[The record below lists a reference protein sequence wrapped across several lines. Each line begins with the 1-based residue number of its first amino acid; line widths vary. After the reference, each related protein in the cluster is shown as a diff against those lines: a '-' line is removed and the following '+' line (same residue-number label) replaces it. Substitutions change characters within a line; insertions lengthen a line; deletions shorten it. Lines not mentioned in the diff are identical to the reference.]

1 MSSAVYYDPFDYAID
16 QNPYPVWERMREEA
30 PLYWNEKYGFW
41 AVSRFADVWSAYH
54 NTETFSSTHGVS
66 LDMMTDTATDMTYMM
81 IFMDPPE
88 HYNFRRLVSS
98 PFAPKRIAALESM
111 IQAYTNQYLDNL
123 AGSKSFDY
131 VQDFGAWLP
140 PMVIGALVGVPES
153 DRDMYR
159 RWTDESL
166 HIDEGQTGPSEKAQ
180 KARMEGGAYVW
191 NMVQERRKNLGDDMI
206 SDLLQA
212 EIDQDGEKRKLTDL
226 EVVAF
231 VQLLAGAG
239 SETVAR
245 FLGFAGVELGRNPDQ
260 RKILI
265 DDPSV
270 IPNAVEELLRFEAP
284 SPVNGRWVMH
294 DTEINGTKIP
304 KDSKIL
310 LINGSANRDPR
321 EYDEPEKLKVK
332 REIKRHITFGYG
344 PHFCLGASL
353 ARLEAKVALA
363 ETLKRYP
370 NWEVDEAGLEM
381 VRTTTVRGYAK
392 VPITV

>member
-1 MSSAVYYDPFDYAID
+1 
-16 QNPYPVWERMREEA
+16 
-30 PLYWNEKYGFW
+30 
-41 AVSRFADVWSAYH
+41 
-54 NTETFSSTHGVS
+54 
-66 LDMMTDTATDMTYMM
+66 
-81 IFMDPPE
+81 
-88 HYNFRRLVSS
+88 
-98 PFAPKRIAALESM
+98 
-111 IQAYTNQYLDNL
+111 
-123 AGSKSFDY
+123 
-131 VQDFGAWLP
+131 
-140 PMVIGALVGVPES
+140 
-153 DRDMYR
+153 
-159 RWTDESL
+159 
-166 HIDEGQTGPSEKAQ
+166 
-180 KARMEGGAYVW
+180 
-191 NMVQERRKNLGDDMI
+191 MI

-260 RKILI
+260 RKILVE
-265 DDPSV
+265 DPSV
-270 IPNAVEELLRFEAP
+270 IPNAVEELLRYEAP

-294 DTEINGTKIP
+294 DTEIHGTKIP

-344 PHFCLGASL
+344 PHFGLGASL

>member
-1 MSSAVYYDPFDYAID
+1 MSSDIYYDPFDYTID
-16 QNPYPVWERMREEA
+16 QNPYPIWERMREEA

-41 AVSRFADVWSAYH
+41 AVSRFEDVWSAYH

-66 LDMMTDTATDMTYMM
+66 LDMMTDMATDMTYMM

-88 HYNFRRLVSS
+88 HFNFRRLVSA
-98 PFAPKRIAALESM
+98 PFAPKRIAALEPM
-111 IQAYTNQYLDNL
+111 IQNYVNGYLDAL
-123 AGSKSFDY
+123 GDRKSFDY
-131 VQDFGAWLP
+131 IQDFGAMLP

-159 RWTDESL
+159 KWTDESL
-166 HIDEGQTGPSEKAQ
+166 HIEEGQTGPSEKANQ
-180 KARMEGGAYVW
+180 ARMEGGAYVW
-191 NMVQERRKNLGDDMI
+191 NMVQERRKNTQDDMI

-231 VQLLAGAG
+231 VQLIAGAG

-245 FLGFAGVELGRNPDQ
+245 WLGFASVELARNPDQ
-260 RKILI
+260 RKILVE
-265 DDPSV
+265 DPSV

-284 SPVNGRWVMH
+284 SPVNGRWVMK
-294 DTEINGTKIP
+294 DTEIHGTKIP
-304 KDSKIL
+304 KDSKML
-310 LINGSANRDPR
+310 LINASANRDPR
-321 EYDEPEKLKVK
+321 EYSNPDKLEV
-332 REIKRHITFGYG
+332 RRDIKRHITFGYG

-363 ETLKRYP
+363 ETLKRWP
-370 NWEVDEAGLEM
+370 EWEIDESGLKM
-381 VRTTTVRGYAK
+381 VRTTTVRGYAN
-392 VPITV
+392 VPVTV

>member
-1 MSSAVYYDPFDYAID
+1 MSSDIYYDPFDYTID
-16 QNPYPVWERMREEA
+16 QNPYPIWERMREEA

-41 AVSRFADVWSAYH
+41 AVTRFEDVWSAYH

-66 LDMMTDTATDMTYMM
+66 LDMMTDMATDMTYMM

-88 HYNFRRLVSS
+88 HFNFRRLVSA
-98 PFAPKRIAALESM
+98 PFAPKRIAALEPM
-111 IQAYTNQYLDNL
+111 IQSYVNGYLD
-123 AGSKSFDY
+123 AIGDRKSFDY
-131 VQDFGAWLP
+131 IQDFGAMLP

-159 RWTDESL
+159 KWTDESL
-166 HIDEGQTGPSEKAQ
+166 HIEEGQTGPSEKANQ
-180 KARMEGGAYVW
+180 ARMEGGAYVW
-191 NMVQERRKNLGDDMI
+191 NMVQERRKNPQDDMI

-231 VQLLAGAG
+231 IQLIAGAG

-245 FLGFAGVELGRNPDQ
+245 WLGFASVELARNPDQ
-260 RKILI
+260 RKILVE
-265 DDPSV
+265 DPSV

-284 SPVNGRWVMH
+284 SPVNGRWVMK
-294 DTEINGTKIP
+294 DTEIHATKIP

-310 LINGSANRDPR
+310 LVNASANRDPR
-321 EYDEPEKLKVK
+321 EYTNPDKLDVR

-363 ETLKRYP
+363 ETLKRWP
-370 NWEVDEAGLEM
+370 EWEIDEAGLKM
-381 VRTTTVRGYAK
+381 VRTTTVRGYAN
-392 VPITV
+392 VPVTV

>member
-1 MSSAVYYDPFDYAID
+1 MSDIYYDPFDYAID
-16 QNPYPVWERMREEA
+16 QNPYPIWERMRDER

-41 AVSRFADVWSAYH
+41 AVSRFEDVWSAYH
-54 NTETFSSTHGVS
+54 NTATFSSTHGVS
-66 LDMMTDTATDMTYMM
+66 LDMMTDMATDMTYMM

-88 HYNFRRLVSS
+88 HFNFRRLVSS
-98 PFAPKRIAALESM
+98 PFAPKRIAALEPM
-111 IQAYTNQYLDNL
+111 IQGYVNTYFDALGDR
-123 AGSKSFDY
+123 KSFDY
-131 VQDFGAWLP
+131 IQDFGAMLP

-159 RWTDESL
+159 KWTDQSL
-166 HIDEGQTGPSEKAQ
+166 HIEEGATGPSEKARQ
-180 KARMEGGAYVW
+180 AQMEGGAYVW
-191 NMVQERRKNLGDDMI
+191 NMVQERRKNPGDDMI
-206 SDLLQA
+206 SDLLAA
-212 EIDQDGEKRKLTDL
+212 EIDENGEKRKLTDL

-231 VQLLAGAG
+231 VQLIAGAG

-245 FLGFAGVELGRNPDQ
+245 WLGFASVELGRNPDQ
-260 RKILI
+260 RQILL

-270 IPNAVEELLRFEAP
+270 ISNAVEELLRFEAP

-294 DTEINGTKIP
+294 DTEIHGTKIP

-321 EYDEPEKLKVK
+321 EFSNPDKLDV
-332 REIKRHITFGYG
+332 RRDIKRHITFGYG

-363 ETLKRYP
+363 ETLRRYP
-370 NWEVDEAGLEM
+370 NWEIDEAGLKM
-381 VRTTTVRGYAK
+381 VRTTTVRGYAN
-392 VPITV
+392 VPMSV

>member
-1 MSSAVYYDPFDYAID
+1 
-16 QNPYPVWERMREEA
+16 
-30 PLYWNEKYGFW
+30 
-41 AVSRFADVWSAYH
+41 
-54 NTETFSSTHGVS
+54 
-66 LDMMTDTATDMTYMM
+66 
-81 IFMDPPE
+81 
-88 HYNFRRLVSS
+88 
-98 PFAPKRIAALESM
+98 M
-111 IQAYTNQYLDNL
+111 IQAYTNQYLDNI

-260 RKILI
+260 RKILVE
-265 DDPSV
+265 DPSV
-270 IPNAVEELLRFEAP
+270 IPNAVEELLRYEAP

-294 DTEINGTKIP
+294 DTEIHGTKIP